1 MHGQGEAHA
10 AQVIFGW
17 DPLWFAGILFVI
29 TYALIMSEKIN
40 RAIVATSA
48 AAIMVLA
55 GVITEQKAVHGVDFN
70 TIGLLTGMM
79 IIVAI
84 TRRSGVFQYLAVW
97 AAKKVDARP
106 WGILVMLVVVTAL
119 LSALLDNVTTVLLIA
134 PVTLLITEAL
144 GVKAYP
150 YLFAEILAS
159 NIGGSATLIGDPPNI
174 MIGSAVG
181 LSFNDF
187 IVHLAPAAVIVMLAT
202 MVPIYLIWGRH
213 LKASDES
220 RQRVMNYKERDAI
233 SDPVLLVK
241 SLSVLALV
249 ILGFALAHF
258 IGKQPSTIALS
269 GAALLLLL
277 DNLGRKSSKQTEQVH
292 ATFCEVEWVTIFFFI
307 GLFVVVHGLESTGLL
322 TMLAEEILNLTGGDM
337 SVTAMAILWG
347 SAIASAVV
355 DNIPFV
361 ATTIPLIKSMA
372 PTFGGAEALMPL
384 WWSLALGACLGGNGS
399 LVGAMANLIVAGF
412 AERARQPIGFMAFT
426 LAAFPL
432 MLFSILISSVYIYLR
447 YL

>member
-1 MHGQGEAHA
+1 
-10 AQVIFGW
+10 
-17 DPLWFAGILFVI
+17 
-29 TYALIMSEKIN
+29 
-40 RAIVATSA
+40 
-48 AAIMVLA
+48 
-55 GVITEQKAVHGVDFN
+55 
-70 TIGLLTGMM
+70 
-79 IIVAI
+79 
-84 TRRSGVFQYLAVW
+84 
-97 AAKKVDARP
+97 
-106 WGILVMLVVVTAL
+106 MLVVVTAL

-399 LVGAMANLIVAGF
+399 LVGASANLIVAGF

>member
-1 MHGQGEAHA
+1 MHAEYATQM
-10 AQVIFGW
+10 IFGW
-17 DPLWFAGILFVI
+17 DSMWFAGALFVV

-48 AAIMVLA
+48 AALMVLA
-55 GVITEQKAVHGVDFN
+55 GVISEQKAIDGVDFN

-79 IIVAI
+79 AIVAI

-97 AAKKVDARP
+97 AAKKANADP
-106 WGILVMLVVVTAL
+106 WGILVMLALVTAL

-150 YLFAEILAS
+150 YLFAEIFAS
-159 NIGGSATLIGDPPNI
+159 NIGGAATLIGDPPNI
-174 MIGSAVG
+174 MIGSSVG

-187 IVHLAPAAVIVMLAT
+187 IIHMAPAALIVMTVSML
-202 MVPIYLIWGRH
+202 PIYWIWGKH
-213 LKASDES
+213 LHASEEN
-220 RQRVMNYKERDAI
+220 RRRVMNYKERDAI
-233 SDPVLLVK
+233 TDRILLIK
-241 SLSVLALV
+241 SLTVLMLV

-258 IGKQPSTIALS
+258 IDKQPSTIALA

-277 DNLGRKSSKQTEQVH
+277 DNLGRRPAKQSESVH
-292 ATFCEVEWVTIFFFI
+292 ATFSEVEWVTIFFFI

-322 TMLAEEILNLTGGDM
+322 TLAAQEILTLTGGDLT
-337 SVTAMAILWG
+337 VTAMAILWG

-361 ATTIPLIKSMA
+361 AATIPLIKSMA
-372 PTFGGAEALMPL
+372 PTFGGAENLMPL

-399 LVGAMANLIVAGF
+399 LVGASANLIVAGF
-412 AERARQPIGFMAFT
+412 AERSRQPIGFISFALT
-426 LAAFPL
+426 AFPL
-432 MLFSILISSVYIYLR
+432 MILSIGVSSLYVYLR

>member
-399 LVGAMANLIVAGF
+399 LVGASANLIVAGF